1 MTKNSMELSFDSIS
15 QNESLARSVAAAF
28 STQLNPTI
36 GELTDIRTA
45 ISEAVTNAIIHGYGN
60 DPTQKVYMRC
70 TAEDRLLTF
79 EIEDKG
85 KGIENVALAMQP
97 FYTTEPNLERS
108 GMGFSVM
115 EAFMDDIRVESEPG
129 NGTRLTMTKIMPNP
143 QFPYEETLKYIK
155 LAQSG
160 DREAM
165 NELVER
171 NMALV
176 RSIVKKYLN
185 RGTEYDDLYQIGSMG
200 LVKAIKN
207 FDSSYGV
214 RFSTYA
220 VPMIAGEIK
229 RFLRDDGMIKVSRT
243 LKELAAKVCA
253 AQRELGTA
261 LGRDPGVQEIAE
273 YIGETPEDIAL
284 ALDASR
290 PHVSI
295 YEPVYG
301 DEGEALVMDRITAE
315 EDGTDT
321 ALDRV
326 LLQQLM
332 EILDSREKKIVV
344 MRYFRDKTQSEIAA
358 YLGISQVQV
367 SRLEN
372 RIMEKLRE
380 RALER
385 AQ

>member
-1 MTKNSMELSFDSIS
+1 M
-15 QNESLARSVAAAF
+15 
-28 STQLNPTI
+28 
-36 GELTDIRTA
+36 
-45 ISEAVTNAIIHGYGN
+45 N
-60 DPTQKVYMRC
+60 D
-70 TAEDRLLTF
+70 E
-79 EIEDKG
+79 
-85 KGIENVALAMQP
+85 
-97 FYTTEPNLERS
+97 
-108 GMGFSVM
+108 
-115 EAFMDDIRVESEPG
+115 
-129 NGTRLTMTKIMPNP
+129 KIMPNP

-273 YIGETPEDIAL
+273 DIAL

-380 RALER
+380 RALEK